1 MEIKFVIIVND
12 LTATFFSNIV
22 SCPLSQER
30 DAFHFHQV
38 KTAISTRI
46 SSFYNFT
53 QSISNTQT
61 IQWTMSSPNP
71 SRNQSGT
78 NLGTFQKG
86 PRNLHFS
93 TKTYFKWATVFK
105 YLVNPLVVYTDS
117 EAFKELM
124 ERLRSDRIN
133 NTLIYRTNRTDLW
146 PFKLLN
152 EVRSL
157 YDVSGY
163 PKSHPYTVVSEYTAT
178 QHSKY
183 AVVADTVRKQVFQ
196 NAYYAWLDIGY
207 FRDVVERNVQFELK
221 IPPGFDSKR
230 VSYNRISE
238 FSKTVDPFT
247 IFRNSLLWV
256 DGGMFLG
263 TGEVLLQ
270 FEQLYHRALL
280 YFLDEK
286 LMNQKSSCCILYTVK
301 RAEKL

>member
-1 MEIKFVIIVND
+1 M
-12 LTATFFSNIV
+12 
-22 SCPLSQER
+22 
-30 DAFHFHQV
+30 
-38 KTAISTRI
+38 
-46 SSFYNFT
+46 
-53 QSISNTQT
+53 
-61 IQWTMSSPNP
+61 
-71 SRNQSGT
+71 
-78 NLGTFQKG
+78 
-86 PRNLHFS
+86 HFS

-133 NTLIYRTNRTDLW
+133 NTLIYLTNRTDLW

-286 LMNQKSSCCILYTVK
+286 LMNKEQQLLYSVYSKKGREALTPKVELQLYIPK
-301 RAEKL
+301 GPGNPWFYLGYLCRKEITIWPNHERDLREK